1 LIAWRLEQYEELAST
16 SDFCAERAKAGEPEG
31 LAVFAAQQS
40 AGRGSRGRTWLS
52 PPGNVALSV
61 LLRPETAAALA
72 RHGRERGHPR
82 LSLSSSDSS
91 IIPLLAGVAVA
102 DALKIFC
109 PPNITPMLKWPND
122 VLLNGQKCA
131 GLLIDATQ
139 SQNRIDWLVIG
150 IGINVAYA
158 PEVSG
163 RATTCLAAH
172 GTETPA
178 PALAVG
184 RAVLD
189 HLSAWLDTFQT
200 SGPAKII
207 STWLTRAH
215 PIGTHLEVKTAQHTA
230 TGTFAGLSP
239 TGELLLRVENRIETF
254 RTGEILLGTRT

>member
-1 LIAWRLEQYEELAST
+1 LIAWRLEKYEELAST

-61 LLRPETAAALA
+61 LLRPETAAALT
-72 RHGRERGHPR
+72 RHGRESGHPR

-102 DALKIFC
+102 DALKTFC

-122 VLLNGQKCA
+122 ILLNGQKCA

-139 SQNRIDWLVIG
+139 SQSRIDWLVIG

-163 RATTCLAAH
+163 RATTCLTAH
-172 GTETPA
+172 GAET
-178 PALAVG
+178 PALAVAQ
-184 RAVLD
+184 AVLD
-189 HLSAWLDTFQT
+189 HLSAWLDIFDT
-200 SGPAKII
+200 SGPANII
-207 STWLTRAH
+207 SAWLTRAH
-215 PIGTHLEVKTAQHTA
+215 PIGTQIEVKAQDQTA

-239 TGELLLRVENRIETF
+239 TGELLLQVENRIETY